1 MLAAI
6 IFIIIIGL
14 ILALTVS
21 LTSNATA
28 KTTNRYLYEQAQLL
42 AKSATE
48 YAVMAVQGHNLT
60 TDCLEHID
68 MNYMNIFDINISIW
82 YIGNNLPA
90 GCGHIL
96 VNDVAYPESNASIL
110 IDTKVSLDPSIQ
122 AEENSISYVRRT
134 LQKL

>member
-6 IFIIIIGL
+6 IFILIIGVL
-14 ILALTVS
+14 LALTIS
-21 LTSNATA
+21 LMSGTTTKTS
-28 KTTNRYLYEQAQLL
+28 NRYLYEQAQIL

-60 TDCLEHID
+60 TNCLERID
-68 MNYMNIFDINISIW
+68 MDYQNIFDINISIW
-82 YIGNNLPA
+82 YIGQNLPS

-96 VNDVAYPESNASIL
+96 TDAVAYPESNASIL
-110 IDTKVSLDPSIQ
+110 IDTKVTLKPSLQNNDNP
-122 AEENSISYVRRT
+122 ISYVRRT